1 MASASASPPA
11 NAHAPQALAK
21 STLLGGVGDL
31 DAAVSLRLHA
41 LFLPVPRLLLKAFE
55 VAGDGRIWLPVPI
68 SLLLISTTT
77 SSVVSP
83 LLVGLILGL
92 VLDLAF
98 VGLAKL
104 IVRRPRPAY
113 NAADMYVAVA
123 VDHWSFPSG
132 HSSRAFLVA
141 AFLAD
146 GGFPREA
153 LFLWAAAT
161 SASRVLLGRHYI
173 LDVVAGAWLGVVEAW
188 LSNLILRFLCGR
200 SSFLDVS
207 IGNRSCISYIRK
219 RWTRASVGV
228 GRTKEKKR

>member
-1 MASASASPPA
+1 MAPSSTSPPA
-11 NAHAPQALAK
+11 SADAPQATAK
-21 STLLGGVGDL
+21 PTRLGGVGDL

-41 LFLPVPRLLLKAFE
+41 LFLPVPRLFLKALE

-77 SSVVSP
+77 SSRVSP
-83 LLVGLILGL
+83 LLVGLVAGL
-92 VLDLAF
+92 VLDILF

-123 VDHWSFPSG
+123 ADHWSFPSG

-141 AFLAD
+141 AFLA
-146 GGFPREA
+146 GAGLHRGA

-161 SASRVLLGRHYI
+161 SASRVLLGRHYV
-173 LDVVAGAWLGVVEAW
+173 LDVVAGAWFGVLEAW
-188 LSNLILRFLCGR
+188 LSTLFLEFMCGR
-200 SSFLDVS
+200 SSFLV
-207 IGNRSCISYIRK
+207 C
-219 RWTRASVGV
+219 
-228 GRTKEKKR
+228 

>member
-11 NAHAPQALAK
+11 NARSPQALSK
-21 STLLGGVGDL
+21 STLLGGVGVL

-83 LLVGLILGL
+83 LLVGLVVAL

-113 NAADMYVAVA
+113 NAADMYVAFA

-146 GGFPREA
+146 GGLPLPREV

-173 LDVVAGAWLGVVEAW
+173 LDVVAGAWLGVLEAW

-200 SSFLDVS
+200 SSFLV
-207 IGNRSCISYIRK
+207 C
-219 RWTRASVGV
+219 
-228 GRTKEKKR
+228 